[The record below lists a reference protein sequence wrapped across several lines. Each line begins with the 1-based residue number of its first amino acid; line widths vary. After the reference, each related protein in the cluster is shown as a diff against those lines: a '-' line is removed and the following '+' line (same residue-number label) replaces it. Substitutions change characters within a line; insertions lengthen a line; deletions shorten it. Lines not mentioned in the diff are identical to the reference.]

1 MSDRRTC
8 HRAPMKLSEAIRIG
22 AERRPQCRDV
32 FFNRIHGQLCSCA
45 LGAAFEGGDL
55 IDQEMLSRGIVAL
68 HMELVSAFEGF
79 ELYSVN
85 NSGMLP
91 FPCPSF
97 SCRERPAQLPEVIVH
112 LNDEHNWTRE
122 QIADW
127 LEEIGY

>member
-1 MSDRRTC
+1 
-8 HRAPMKLSEAIRIG
+8 MKLSEAIRIG
-22 AERRPQCRDV
+22 SSKRPQCRDV
-32 FFNRIHGQLCSCA
+32 FFNRIDDEICSCA
-45 LGAAFEGGDL
+45 LGAGFEGGDL
-55 IDQEMLSRGIVAL
+55 IDQDMLKRGIVAL

-97 SCRERPAQLPEVIVH
+97 SCKERPAQLPEIIVH
-112 LNDEHNWTRE
+112 LNDEHNWSRE

-127 LEEIGY
+127 LESIGY